1 MLFTFGCCF
10 RETVENVWKKTTQ
23 QQQNT
28 TQQQLRF
35 PKTLKSLGK
44 LKKENKSAVCGQT
57 GVPSQ
62 PKPLAYAL
70 FMVTTLALLSTNCD
84 MPVLEGG

>member
-1 MLFTFGCCF
+1 MVSKDVKITG
-10 RETVENVWKKTTQ
+10 ETQKQ
-23 QQQNT
+23 
-28 TQQQLRF
+28 
-35 PKTLKSLGK
+35 
-44 LKKENKSAVCGQT
+44 NKSAVCGQA
-57 GVPSQ
+57 GVPLQ